1 MTTSGKGGVYSGQ
14 PVDITVRV
22 VREAGG
28 GGSASIP
35 GNVSGMSSGQR
46 NPPRS
51 TQEPS
56 LQGMPKG
63 GSWVTILKGQRNQ
76 GGPEAP
82 PKQASDISG
91 MFALAKK
98 WLPGLAGIT
107 TVAGIV
113 SKSKLLGQTVGM
125 IFDILGMI
133 VDVLLMPLL
142 IPLIYALMPL
152 MPLLM
157 KALNFYLNIT
167 NVKPGGPLDQALFGK
182 EKDTWTSLS
191 DSAQKTQKELNPE
204 RWKGRKV
211 GEHEGSGSV
220 VDVLNDSMVAAVNE
234 VGKLGGSIVRGIF
247 GKASGIGY
255 VPNTMPAMLHRG
267 ERVLTAAENSGGSGS
282 QMFNNKFDIHVANNV
297 DASLLD
303 ARIADRLQTRLGSK
317 YRRS

>member
-1 MTTSGKGGVYSGQ
+1 
-14 PVDITVRV
+14 
-22 VREAGG
+22 
-28 GGSASIP
+28 
-35 GNVSGMSSGQR
+35 
-46 NPPRS
+46 
-51 TQEPS
+51 
-56 LQGMPKG
+56 MPKG
-63 GSWVTILKGQRNQ
+63 GSWDTILKGQRNQ

-113 SKSKLLGQTVGM
+113 SKSKLLGQTVSM
-125 IFDILGMI
+125 IFDTLGMI
-133 VDVLLMPLL
+133 VDVLLMPFLL
-142 IPLIYALMPL
+142 PLIQALMPL

-157 KALNFYLNIT
+157 SALTKYLNFM
-167 NVKPGGPLDQALFGK
+167 KPGDLKQDVKDSSLPGFLKGILGPVAGVLDKIPGMGGVHR
-182 EKDTWTSLS
+182 
-191 DSAQKTQKELNPE
+191 SAE
-204 RWKGRKV
+204 V
-211 GEHEGSGSV
+211 GSGGLI
-220 VDVLNDSMVAAVNE
+220 DQVLSAPTKMVS
-234 VGKLGGSIVRGIF
+234 SITGMFNNMFGI